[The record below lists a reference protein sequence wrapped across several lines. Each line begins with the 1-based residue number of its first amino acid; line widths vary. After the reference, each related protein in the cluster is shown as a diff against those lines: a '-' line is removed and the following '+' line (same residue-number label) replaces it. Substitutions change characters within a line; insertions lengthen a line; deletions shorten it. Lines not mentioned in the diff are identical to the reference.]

1 VRAFLIWTS
10 GPLVRE
16 LRDDELD
23 GALAAI
29 TVA

>member
-16 LRDDELD
+16 LRDDELEE
-23 GALAAI
+23 ALAAI
-29 TVA
+29 KAA